1 MSDHARVHARVRA
14 KCEQDNDEGDH
25 AFRCFVHKAEE
36 DTVGLSRSAEIC
48 IRVSRLLTFTSIS
61 QVMK

>member
-1 MSDHARVHARVRA
+1 MRA
-14 KCEQDNDEGDH
+14 CMRACVPNASKITDEGDH
-25 AFRCFVHKAEE
+25 AFRCFVHKAEDE
-36 DTVGLSRSAEIC
+36 TVGLSRSAEIC